1 MKNINHLA
9 GFNGQG
15 ASRRHVLVSALYGL
29 AGLTPG
35 LLKAGESAVGQGLW
49 VKRAA
54 LAELA
59 TPWASHWDPTP
70 FALSEKLDG
79 VRAIWDGGTLRYR
92 SGRTIAAPRWFTQ
105 VLPAHRLD
113 GELWLG
119 RGSFDRLSATV
130 RTEPAPDEAWRAV
143 RYMVFDAPDPALP
156 FRQRYEKLQH
166 LVAQTQA
173 SWIIA
178 AQQLEVAGPAEL
190 QTYYQRWVADGAEGA
205 VLHRWDALWQP
216 GRSDAVRKLK
226 PVDDEEALL
235 IGYVPGKGKYEGQT
249 GALLLELP
257 DGRRFALGT
266 GLRDVERA
274 NPPVLGSQIS
284 YSYRGRTPQGLPRF
298 ASFLRV
304 RAAE

>member
-1 MKNINHLA
+1 MRKIKDLDISI
-9 GFNGQG
+9 G
-15 ASRRHVLVSALYGL
+15 LGL
-29 AGLTPG
+29 ARRSVLALPILGLASG
-35 LLKAGESAVGQGLW
+35 LLKAGESSAGRGQGAKG
-49 VKRAA
+49 VA

-59 TPWASHWDPTP
+59 TPWASQWDPAP

-79 VRAIWDGGTLRYR
+79 VRAIWDGQVLRYR
-92 SGRTIAAPRWFTQ
+92 SGRTIAAPPWFIA
-105 VLPAHRLD
+105 VLPTHRLD

-130 RTEPAPDEAWRAV
+130 RAQPASDEAWRAV
-143 RYMVFDAPDPALP
+143 RYMVFDAPDPVLP
-156 FRQRYEKLQH
+156 FRQRYQKVLDLTAQAQATW
-166 LVAQTQA
+166 LVAV
-173 SWIIA
+173 
-178 AQQLEVAGPAEL
+178 QQLEVASAAQL
-190 QTYYQRWVADGAEGA
+190 QARYESWVADGAEGV
-205 VLHRWDALWQP
+205 VLHRWDAPWQP

-226 PVDDEEALL
+226 PLEDEEARLV
-235 IGYVPGKGKYEGQT
+235 GYLPGKGKYEGQT

-274 NPPVLGSQIS
+274 NPPALGSQIS
-284 YSYRGRTPQGLPRF
+284 YTYRGRTPQGLPRF

>member
-1 MKNINHLA
+1 MRKINQLMGPSGP
-9 GFNGQG
+9 GF
-15 ASRRHVLVSALYGL
+15 SRRRALVSALYGL
-29 AGLTPG
+29 AGLAPA
-35 LLKAGESAVGQGLW
+35 LLRAGQGDA
-49 VKRAA
+49 VQGPVNKGAA

-59 TPWASHWDPTP
+59 TPWVSQWDPTP

-79 VRAIWDGGTLRYR
+79 VRAIWDGQTLRYR
-92 SGRTIAAPRWFTQ
+92 SGRVIAAPPWFTA

-130 RTEPAPDEAWRAV
+130 RAQPPTDEAWRAV
-143 RYMVFDAPDPALP
+143 RYMVFDAPDPALA
-156 FRQRYEKLQH
+156 FRQRYEKLQA
-166 LVAQTQA
+166 LVIQTQA
-173 SWIIA
+173 QWLVAVQQWDVSGA
-178 AQQLEVAGPAEL
+178 ADL
-190 QTYYQRWVADGAEGA
+190 QARYQRWMAEGAEGV
-205 VLHRWDALWQP
+205 VLHRWDAPWQP

-226 PVDDEEALL
+226 PIEDEEARLV
-235 IGYVPGKGKYEGQT
+235 GYVPGKGKYEGQT

-274 NPPVLGSQIS
+274 NPPALGSQIS
-284 YSYRGRTPQGLPRF
+284 YTCRGRTPQGLPRF